1 MAAPHPLALFCKSYR
16 ADLDHCAQLV
26 ESIRRHNR
34 DRLPCDL
41 SVPASDRFAFLQALG
56 QDGIELVT
64 DEEVIGGSIAQGW
77 TSQQLVPE
85 TGRNVAAECEGIVG
99 APMAGHVSWRIN
111 GQVKCGSL
119 LYAGY
124 VYEAPRAAFTLELD
138 TPDGNDSLF
147 LAVRS
152 WTSMVLAGTHRCQA
166 ADADI
171 GMAEVVFDVRSDAL
185 AIASDD
191 RRLHRDARSPRH
203 RRRRDRQRNIF
214 GDGAHGHRDPAQRF
228 SGDLRHTDRVLGAR
242 TSDRSRPHDRT
253 ARQPLPR

>member
-1 MAAPHPLALFCKSYR
+1 MKVAFAYGAMLATTVVGCSGGT
-16 ADLDHCAQLV
+16 AVGDAGGITDV
-26 ESIRRHNR
+26 G
-34 DRLPCDL
+34 
-41 SVPASDRFAFLQALG
+41 AS
-56 QDGIELVT
+56 
-64 DEEVIGGSIAQGW
+64 
-77 TSQQLVPE
+77 PE

-111 GQVKCGSL
+111 GQVKCGST

-185 AIASDD
+185 ATLPATIDDCTVTLDPPGTVGDATAS
-191 RRLHRDARSPRH
+191 
-203 RRRRDRQRNIF
+203 
-214 GDGAHGHRDPAQRF
+214 GTF
-228 SGDLRHTDRVLGAR
+228 SAMGHTDTGISLSVSAGIFA
-242 TSDRSRPHDRT
+242 TPT
-253 ARQPLPR
+253 EY